1 MRHLKCLALLL
12 LAACGGSEVG
22 GGELAGAPERGEYA
36 PLGPDGSA
44 TLAEET
50 KLEMRVDGN
59 LRETPDAQA
68 RVIMV
73 VPEGATVT
81 VVESTE
87 PRDGYYRVDY
97 FGRTGWVYGGHM
109 ALSVGTVSSGLTDA
123 QKDNIL
129 ERARRSTGYSY
140 WWGGARFG
148 CDLGKGDCIGSG
160 CPGDCRHVGEGGADC
175 SGMVAKAWAVPPSA
189 PGTCENDHPYSTE
202 TFAYGS
208 NYWFTISRADIEP
221 ADAFVRRTSGHI
233 MIRAV
238 GSSASGLPD
247 ILECSGCAA
256 GCIHHYRSVSS
267 DEYKV
272 IRRDANL

>member
-1 MRHLKCLALLL
+1 MRHLKYLALVF

-44 TLAEET
+44 TLAVDT
-50 KLEMRVDGN
+50 KLELMANGN
-59 LRETPDAQA
+59 LRETPSEEA
-68 RVIMV
+68 RVVMV

-81 VVESTE
+81 VVEQTE
-87 PRDGYYRVDY
+87 PQNGYYRVDY
-97 FGRTGWVYGGHM
+97 FGRLGWVYGGHM
-109 ALSVGTVSSGLTDA
+109 ALSVGTVSAGLTET

-140 WWGGARFG
+140 WWGGGRFG
-148 CDLGKGDCIGSG
+148 CNLGRGDCIGSG
-160 CPGDCRHVGEGGADC
+160 CPNCSHVGEGGADC

-189 PGTCENDHPYSTE
+189 PGTCVFGHPYSTGDF
-202 TFAYGS
+202 TYGS
-208 NYWFTISRADIEP
+208 AYWFSISRANIER
-221 ADAFVRRTSGHI
+221 ADAFVTRTAGHI
-233 MIRAV
+233 MIRAQ

-247 ILECSGCAA
+247 IIECSGCQA

-267 DEYKV
+267 DDFEV
-272 IRRDANL
+272 IRRDTNL